1 MSDHRPGNAGVSP
14 ASAAAR
20 PPRPLA
26 GVRVLDLGQI
36 YQGPYAGL
44 PSGPLDPSPALGRH
58 REEVVAEWLGET
70 LSQERSSP

>member
-1 MSDHRPGNAGVSP
+1 MSDHHTGNAGVSP

-26 GVRVLDLGQI
+26 GVHVLDLGQF

-44 PSGPLDPSPALGRH
+44 PSGPLDPSPELGRH
-58 REEVVAEWLGET
+58 GEEVVTVWLGET
-70 LSQERSSP
+70 SSQERSSP